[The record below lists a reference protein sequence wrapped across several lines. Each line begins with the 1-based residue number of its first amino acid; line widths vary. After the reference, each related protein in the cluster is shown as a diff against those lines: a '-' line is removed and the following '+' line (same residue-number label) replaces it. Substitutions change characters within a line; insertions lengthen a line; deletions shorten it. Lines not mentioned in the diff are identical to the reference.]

1 MLVVVLPLLLDPLCP
16 TGKLGS
22 PPRAGRLR
30 KRGLYGRS
38 QGKSPTAVVAAPP
51 RWANA
56 RHCHRVHTACAPQA
70 AKVGTPCVVL
80 AFEPRPAAL
89 ARAFSFHAL
98 TMPRAAPT
106 TAKDLAALPQPRI
119 LALASSAE
127 QAPAVSGA
135 RVRITS
141 DGTRA
146 CRRRGRR
153 WWRARRRRR
162 RRRRGRWWRR
172 RRRRA
177 GWRWEG

>member
-1 MLVVVLPLLLDPLCP
+1 MSAVGRCP
-16 TGKLGS
+16 FRSL
-22 PPRAGRLR
+22 PRANVLTRRPAPG
-30 KRGLYGRS
+30 GPPATYGHS
-38 QGKSPTAVVAAPP
+38 QMKSPTAVVAAPP

-56 RHCHRVHTACAPQA
+56 RHCHRVHMACAPHA
-70 AKVGTPCVVL
+70 AKVWTSCVEL
-80 AFEPRPAAL
+80 AVEPSPAAL

-98 TMPRAAPT
+98 TMPRAAST

-135 RVRITS
+135 RIPITS
-141 DGTRA
+141 DGTWA
-146 CRRRGRR
+146 CWRRGRR

-177 GWRWEG
+177 GWQWEG